1 MSGPQTNCASSSQIN
16 YYSSCRI
23 IEELAE
29 TRILAKQLKVL
40 DLNRNDLPGVMYFV
54 WAYGPRSSRRPSI
67 SHPPCHVG
75 LR

>member
-54 WAYGPRSSRRPSI
+54 SLFGLMVPGHHAV
-67 SHPPCHVG
+67 PPFRC
-75 LR
+75 LS